1 MKETFV
7 AFIDEKIKRDF
18 ESLKGGKFED
28 EKLFG
33 FIKRAISD
41 LKENPTCGAKIQ
53 KDRWPKRYIQ
63 DYQITNLWKYDLPNS
78 WRLIYTLYTN
88 EVKIL
93 AFVLEWFDHKS
104 YEKRFGY

>member
-41 LKENPTCGAKIQ
+41 LKENPACGAKIQ

-78 WRLIYTLYTN
+78 WRRIYTLDTD